1 MLDVVPSTE
10 RKENS
15 KVKENSKGKTQP
27 ASVITASVTPP
38 TIVST
43 WSLSKHSWSR
53 SLVVSEFHDWSVVYS
68 PLMFLSWP
76 TMSLLIIFSV
86 HHPFISQGWTGLLSS
101 FHFGT
106 DFCVS
111 KFIFFF
117 SWGHCK
123 KISLVSSSLQDS
135 YPSLSLFL
143 SLGRFQQ
150 YHQPSKG
157 SWIKELST

>member
-101 FHFGT
+101 SHFGT

-117 SWGHCK
+117 FLEVTAK
-123 KISLVSSSLQDS
+123 KF
-135 YPSLSLFL
+135 PSFL
-143 SLGRFQQ
+143 PPCRTLIPPWAFF
-150 YHQPSKG
+150 
-157 SWIKELST
+157 WV

>member
-101 FHFGT
+101 SHFGT

-117 SWGHCK
+117 F
-123 KISLVSSSLQDS
+123 LRSLQKNF
-135 YPSLSLFL
+135 PRFFLPAGLLSLPEPFFE
-143 SLGRFQQ
+143 SRQVSAISPAQ
-150 YHQPSKG
+150 
-157 SWIKELST
+157 